1 MEMDGRHLDRIAKS
15 LARSAARR
23 ETLKASLGGL
33 LAAAFGTAGLE
44 AEAKKKRCT
53 KRRHLCEGK
62 AKCCGDRIRCKD
74 FPQQECQGV
83 DLPPGKRCCGIE
95 GASCDP
101 HFGVSTG
108 GNSRGNCD
116 CCGPLWCGKQ
126 NDGKYR
132 CQPEGT

>member
-1 MEMDGRHLDRIAKS
+1 MDGRHLDRIAKT
-15 LARSAARR
+15 LAGSAARR

-33 LAAAFGTAGLE
+33 LAAALGTTGPE

-101 HFGVSTG
+101 NFGEPTG
-108 GNSRGNCD
+108 GSPKTFGNCD
-116 CCGPLWCGKQ
+116 CCDPLWCGKKK
-126 NDGKYR
+126 DGKYR
-132 CQPEGT
+132 CQTQET